1 MTTRS
6 ARAVFNGIVN
16 DRGKDAVLGHKL
28 RINKERN
35 WLIALVL
42 HSYAKAAAGDE
53 QTELEAMVVRTFDEA
68 GFGDDLREQ
77 GRLFAGMTPD
87 VRQQLFPGRFAE
99 LTASTAYTKDDL
111 VADMPT
117 VQASILAMA
126 NSTDVDV
133 VGIHRRTA
141 ARASFRRPR
150 ASVVATHASELLRA
164 VAVDADPSNPAFA
177 DPFSIKATS
186 FHCTDETGT
195 DWLGSDEP
203 YWIFG
208 SIGGGVAVTT
218 KSQVFGDVD
227 SGDNRTFASNEGWMW
242 GQQNAAAVLP
252 EGDIGVLVS
261 LWEHDDGDPTKIKA
275 GVAAAFAVAGAVLTA
290 SGVAAW
296 VGAVVAGVGAVVQWL
311 LSYLDDDHI
320 ADQTFIFSRQTIV
333 DQIGKAGQSFNL
345 TRRFTDGDGDYT
357 LTITVAHVAP
367 QPTTVTVPSVI
378 GMTKQNAIFTIQSRG
393 LVATSTTLP
402 AETLVHPEVAS
413 SAVTT
418 PVATPATAETPALAG
433 ASVAAGTTA
442 SAGAASSAGSSSS
455 VTEAAVSEHSVGG
468 VVHATETTGEA
479 SLAPI
484 GTGGGGGGGG
494 GGPIVTFIVRE
505 QSPAGGAVVQRGST
519 VRLKVERFDNL

>member
-1 MTTRS
+1 
-6 ARAVFNGIVN
+6 
-16 DRGKDAVLGHKL
+16 
-28 RINKERN
+28 
-35 WLIALVL
+35 
-42 HSYAKAAAGDE
+42 
-53 QTELEAMVVRTFDEA
+53 
-68 GFGDDLREQ
+68 
-77 GRLFAGMTPD
+77 
-87 VRQQLFPGRFAE
+87 
-99 LTASTAYTKDDL
+99 
-111 VADMPT
+111 
-117 VQASILAMA
+117 
-126 NSTDVDV
+126 
-133 VGIHRRTA
+133 
-141 ARASFRRPR
+141 
-150 ASVVATHASELLRA
+150 
-164 VAVDADPSNPAFA
+164 VDADPSNPAFA

-275 GVAAAFAVAGAVLTA
+275 GVGAAFAVAGAVLTA

-357 LTITVAHVAP
+357 LTISVAHVAP
-367 QPTTVTVPSVI
+367 QPTTVTVPNVI

-393 LVATSTTLP
+393 LVATSTTQVSDD
-402 AETLVHPEVAS
+402 LVHPAVTHAT
-413 SAVTT
+413 VTT
-418 PVATPATAETPALAG
+418 PAVEPSPAETPAMAG
-433 ASVAAGTTA
+433 AAASTGAAA
-442 SAGAASSAGSSSS
+442 SAGSTSSTGSSSP
-455 VTEAAVSEHSVGG
+455 VTGTAAAEHPAGG

-479 SLAPI
+479 ALAPI

-494 GGPIVTFIVRE
+494 GGPIVTFVVRK
-505 QSPAGGAVVQRGST
+505 QTPAGGAVVQRGST
-519 VRLKVERFDNL
+519 VRLTVERIDNF